1 LPVIAAILQQ
11 EGLIMSDKERLTSE
25 QSRQD
30 RFVQIASWERRH
42 EQREEAGLRRV
53 RIIVGE
59 LEHSFFIRNSSPRGA
74 MGQTSVTLRPCQL
87 VRLKFEDGTVAPAR
101 VRWTR
106 GTRVGLQFIRP
117 LSVQQALTLGPAR
130 AQERDSRH
138 RTSRRAVVASG
149 DTYRLVNVGNISRG
163 GAQVEASLEPGFVVN
178 ILIAGGPSLT
188 CQVRWTKDGRS
199 GLMFTRPVELD
210 EFS

>member
-1 LPVIAAILQQ
+1 
-11 EGLIMSDKERLTSE
+11 MSDKERLSS
-25 QSRQD
+25 QLLVPDSHD
-30 RFVQIASWERRH
+30 AIAAWERRH
-42 EQREEAGLRRV
+42 QPREEAGLRPV

-59 LEHSFFIRNSSPRGA
+59 AEHSFFIRNVSPRGA
-74 MGQTSVTLRPCQL
+74 MGQTAITVTPDQL
-87 VRLKFEDGTVAPAR
+87 VRLRFEDGTVAPAR

-117 LSVQQALTLGPAR
+117 LSVQQTLTLETAR
-130 AQERDSRH
+130 GQERDPRH

-149 DTYRLVNVGNISRG
+149 DTYRVVNVGNISRG
-163 GAQVEASLEPGFVVN
+163 GARVEASLEPGFVVS
-178 ILIAGGPSLT
+178 ISIAGGPSLT

-199 GLMFTRPVELD
+199 GLMFTRTVDLD